1 MVGGG
6 KISCS
11 ERPKSLCSGEL
22 WEGRRWTIEWRE
34 RKKTKERPEDSW
46 KGSLIS
52 YRDGSASDLCPKRR
66 DRDRDRDQV

>member
-11 ERPKSLCSGEL
+11 ERPKSLCSEEL
-22 WEGRRWTIEWRE
+22 WEGRRWTIEWRERTIEWRE

-52 YRDGSASDLCPKRR
+52 YRDGSASDL
-66 DRDRDRDQV
+66 